1 MDCWQNCS
9 IKGGLIMDKLGTTQV
24 ANVGSK
30 KKNQDHFISLIITFS
45 RICLITAVILFVLNL
60 LAISKLK
67 DDGRNIITHWT
78 KGLTGRAVVMYCY
91 RGTVE

>member
-45 RICLITAVILFVLNL
+45 RICLITAVILYVLNL
-60 LAISKLK
+60 LAGAY
-67 DDGRNIITHWT
+67 GR
-78 KGLTGRAVVMYCY
+78 
-91 RGTVE
+91 